1 MLDSKSNQTF
11 FSPIIS
17 RRSIELG
24 NKKEIWL
31 DLYNEHKTLAMKK
44 EENVK
49 KNVEDYNSFNNKKL
63 VSENSQKI
71 SEELFN
77 EMIKRM
83 FECLDSDQDKYITEE
98 DFRNGH
104 FNENELKLMNP
115 IVEKVKLEKKIN
127 FKSV

>member
-1 MLDSKSNQTF
+1 MNSMLDSKSNQTF

-49 KNVEDYNSFNNKKL
+49 KNDEDYNSFNNKKL

-71 SEELFN
+71 SEEFQKQPR
-77 EMIKRM
+77 EFK
-83 FECLDSDQDKYITEE
+83 FEKNI
-98 DFRNGH
+98 
-104 FNENELKLMNP
+104 LK
-115 IVEKVKLEKKIN
+115 
-127 FKSV
+127 S